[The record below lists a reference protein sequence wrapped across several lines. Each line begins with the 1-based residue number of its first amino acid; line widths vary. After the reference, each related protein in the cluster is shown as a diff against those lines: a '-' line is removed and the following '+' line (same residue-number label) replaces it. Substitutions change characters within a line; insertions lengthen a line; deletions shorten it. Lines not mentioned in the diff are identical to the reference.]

1 MANANFPSD
10 ANEDFDDTARRPRVA
25 IPNQSF
31 GLPLAIAAALGLGG
45 VVFWQLSQGREAL
58 QQARLTDPVTEPTA
72 EISTEGVPPPP
83 VLLQSEPGPALAPA
97 PVEQPPMVLAG
108 NPIDAAAPPASAL
121 DRETRL
127 KAPSLVVDLSELG
140 DPSGLSA
147 TGNPLAAAPI
157 SQALSP
163 RVPQAAAGS
172 INNDEVFAQ
181 RLGVGDNQLPAVAR
195 AMVNPT
201 QTVPEG
207 AVIPAVLET
216 AINSDLPGYT
226 RALVSRDVRGF
237 DGQSI
242 LIPRGS
248 RLIGQYRS
256 GVALGQSRAFVIWTR
271 LIRPDGATIE
281 LAAPGADALGR
292 GGLEGEVDRHFLQRF
307 GGSILLSLIDA
318 GAAAA
323 SDNSNT
329 QVIISQSRALS
340 ESALQPLADNAN
352 ISPTITVPQGAAIRI
367 IVTRDLDF
375 SQVGPMD
382 E

>member
-1 MANANFPSD
+1 MAISNSPQDSNDDYD
-10 ANEDFDDTARRPRVA
+10 ANARRPRVA
-25 IPNQSF
+25 IPNQGF
-31 GLPLAIAAALGLGG
+31 ALPLAVIAALGLGG
-45 VVFWQLSQGREAL
+45 VVFWQLSQGRERADQAL
-58 QQARLTDPVTEPTA
+58 LTDPINDPTA
-72 EISTEGVPPPP
+72 VISTQGVPPPP
-83 VLLQSEPGPALAPA
+83 VFSQPDPMAEPA
-97 PVEQPPMVLAG
+97 PPVIEQPPLLMAAD
-108 NPIDAAAPPASAL
+108 PMPSAAPSVTVL
-121 DRETRL
+121 DREARL

-140 DPSGLSA
+140 EAAGTGA
-147 TGNPLAAAPI
+147 TGNPLAAAAV

-163 RVPQAAAGS
+163 RGAGTAAAP
-172 INNDEVFAQ
+172 INNDELFAQ
-181 RLGVGDNQLPAVAR
+181 RLGVGDSQSPAVAR
-195 AMVNPT
+195 AMTNPS

-226 RALVSRDVRGF
+226 RAVVSRDVRGF
-237 DGQSI
+237 NGQSV

-292 GGLEGEVDRHFLQRF
+292 GGLQGEVDRHFLQRF

-318 GAAAA
+318 GVSAAN
-323 SDNSNT
+323 DDSNT

-340 ESALQPLADNAN
+340 QSTLAPLTDSMN
-352 ISPTITVPQGAAIRI
+352 ISPTITVPQGAPIRI

-375 SQVGPMD
+375 SQVGPMN